1 MNNKAVETLAIDAV
15 RDSIT
20 ATEIL
25 DQFIADNDKEP
36 SWDGFIYV
44 YKGKHHCNENFT
56 GRVPVQVKGKLVKDM
71 SKSQISY
78 SIDVSHLVSYK
89 NDVGAILFVVYI
101 NRDNLYDRK
110 IYYET
115 LTPVKIIN
123 YFKQINN
130 QKNKSLKLRE
140 FPNDNESKSIIIT
153 DFLYHSKKQSSFTT
167 QKILS
172 FDDLQNS
179 NIPYK
184 FSIALSGSYIN
195 NHNFQY
201 NTPYNREI
209 YVYVTIE
216 GSDILLPTDII
227 ATSLQTTE
235 TVVDNIKVQDRCFYS
250 KFQRIRTTQGETMLK
265 IGDSLTLAMNSND
278 LKLNAKIEL
287 SSMLRRRA
295 TDLAFLI
302 AAIKEKKFYIG
313 NIEIAM
319 TLPPKEDILFDIV
332 NQENLLSRYNKIID
346 LLDEL
351 HIEEDVNLANLTTR
365 QQKDIDTLITA
376 ILLKQKVNIKVET
389 SPCILDFK
397 LENIIIRLLITKDEQ
412 TNQHIIHDFFNLNLN
427 LFGSL
432 TDDDTPLRI
441 SPYSVL
447 EPNDYLY
454 LSNID
459 YNSILKSYQLILN
472 FNPTVYAY
480 ANNDVLKMLLA
491 YDKKNDIKLL
501 DTARNITNW
510 LFEQG
515 NIAKDIVVLNQLQIT
530 KRQRQLNK
538 EELIQLCK
546 LTENG
551 EVSEDIKVGAYLLL
565 ENQAAAEM
573 HFLKLTSEEQENF
586 KNYPI
591 YKFWEA

>member
-1 MNNKAVETLAIDAV
+1 MNNKAIETLAIDAV

-44 YKGKHHCNENFT
+44 YKEKRHCTDNFI

-71 SKSQISY
+71 SKSIISY
-78 SIDVSHLVSYK
+78 SINVAHLVSYK

-101 NRDNLYDRK
+101 NKDNPYDRK
-110 IYYET
+110 IYYEA
-115 LTPVKIIN
+115 LTPVKIVN

-130 QKNKSLKLRE
+130 QKNKSIKLRE
-140 FPNDNESKSIIIT
+140 FPDDNELKSIIIT

-179 NIPYK
+179 NVPYK
-184 FSIALSGSYIN
+184 FSIALSGSYDAD
-195 NHNFQY
+195 HNFQY

-235 TVVDNIKVQDRCFYS
+235 TVIDNIKVQDRCFYS
-250 KFQRIRTTQGETMLK
+250 RFQRIRTTKGETILK
-265 IGDSLTLAMNSND
+265 IGNSFTLVMNNND
-278 LKLNAKIEL
+278 LNLNAKIEL
-287 SSMLRRRA
+287 SSMLRHRA

-319 TLPPKEDILFDIV
+319 ILPPKENILFDITT
-332 NQENLLSRYNKIID
+332 QEKLLHRYSQIID
-346 LLDEL
+346 LLNKL
-351 HIEEDVNLANLTTR
+351 HIEEDINLSNLTTR
-365 QQKDIDTLITA
+365 QQKDIDTLISA
-376 ILLKQKVNIKVET
+376 ILFKQKVNIKVET

-412 TNQHIIHDFFNLNLN
+412 TNKYIIHDFFNLNLN
-427 LFGSL
+427 LSGSL
-432 TDDDTPLRI
+432 TDDDIPLRI

-447 EPNDYLY
+447 EPNDYLC

-459 YNSILKSYQLILN
+459 YNSILKSYQLLLGYNSTIYN
-472 FNPTVYAY
+472 Y

-491 YDKKNDIKLL
+491 YDKKTSTKLL
-501 DTARNITNW
+501 DVARSITNW

-515 NIAKDIVVLNQLQIT
+515 NIDRDIIMLNQLQIT
-530 KRQRQLNK
+530 RRQRSLNK
-538 EELIQLCK
+538 EELIQLCN
-546 LTENG
+546 LIERG
-551 EVSEDIKVGAYLLL
+551 EVTEDVKVGAYLLL
-565 ENQAAAEM
+565 GNKVAAEM
-573 HFLKLTSEEQENF
+573 HFLKLTSESQENF
-586 KNYPI
+586 KRYPI
-591 YKFWEA
+591 YKFWEL